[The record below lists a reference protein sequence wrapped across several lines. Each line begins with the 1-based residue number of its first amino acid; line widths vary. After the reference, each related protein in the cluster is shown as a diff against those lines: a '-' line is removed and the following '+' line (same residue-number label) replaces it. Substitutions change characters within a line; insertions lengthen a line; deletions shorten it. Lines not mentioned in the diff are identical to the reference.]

1 MNQTQ
6 SRRLRRGARWTGSAL
21 LLAAVLPAAFS
32 ATGCRQR
39 DVCEEVA
46 GPCLAVRVTGA
57 AEPGLYDELVTA
69 LSLEAASLRSGSTAG
84 DITLP
89 LTLRVVPPE
98 GVRPSAV
105 RGVRISGLHSG
116 TELAS
121 AQTSGDFLWAD
132 DEHLT
137 VTLELTAA
145 ANPDA
150 GLPPVEDMAGSTD
163 LAVRPGD
170 MAVRPAD
177 LSGPPAD
184 MTVTPPPSL
193 KWTPE
198 TNPGGLKPLYDVW
211 IGSGTQVLA
220 VGTGGLVLSRQPGG
234 TWMPENSG
242 TTSVLYSAFGI
253 PGSGVWATGQNPG
266 AWRRDTMGR
275 WQPDQQ
281 GLMLGMDA
289 TLWSVTTGAAAGEL
303 WAGGEDGKVWHR
315 QGSATAN
322 GMWTSEQA
330 LPAGIAVTSVAFA
343 DGAVFAVGKKGYAS
357 IRKDSAAMTP
367 WQTPVQI
374 AALNTLG
381 LYGVWGFDRST
392 AVAVGSKGL
401 LVRCTGGTWQ
411 TTTQTIDGS
420 GNEFNGVWGTAASR
434 VWAVGYSGIIVRVD
448 GATATQLRNDS
459 NQSLYGIFGRSD
471 ADIYVVGGGT
481 GGSSLI
487 LHGQP

>member
-315 QGSATAN
+315 QGSATA
-322 GMWTSEQA
+322 
-330 LPAGIAVTSVAFA
+330 SVPP
-343 DGAVFAVGKKGYAS
+343 G
-357 IRKDSAAMTP
+357 SAAIRSLSRP
-367 WQTPVQI
+367 SPAWI
-374 AALNTLG
+374 IGNSSRSEISIHSAAL
-381 LYGVWGFDRST
+381 RSGCFH
-392 AVAVGSKGL
+392 AAFSALHWIERSGAGWWVS
-401 LVRCTGGTWQ
+401 CTSTPC
-411 TTTQTIDGS
+411 S
-420 GNEFNGVWGTAASR
+420 ASR
-434 VWAVGYSGIIVRVD
+434 FS
-448 GATATQLRNDS
+448 S
-459 NQSLYGIFGRSD
+459 RSD
-471 ADIYVVGGGT
+471 P
-481 GGSSLI
+481 SS
-487 LHGQP
+487 QSFE